1 MSWSLP
7 PTRTCFKVV
16 FISTFFITAYGFLQI
31 YFYTNEKAELRI
43 PQYSVVDAG
52 FESQKPLVVPITIVT
67 AVSGNHA
74 CALEA
79 FLYHLNTTLSR
90 LWTSPTEDARMMKER
105 IRKGTEYVATS
116 QDLENI
122 RLKVKSP
129 KRKNNNGISSG
140 YVSDDRNNVA
150 RNKVKR
156 QSRDDVMNDRVSTPQ
171 DPGYDSEAIDTIYEI
186 RPKIIV
192 YNMGMGPSKRK
203 KRRFK
208 ALIEAGYIDEPIDFD
223 FEKYPD
229 FWRLGTE
236 TRGEYG
242 WKAGMINEVT
252 QKILATSPGA
262 KRQQS
267 GTVQA
272 DQRNQQ
278 PEIVLWLDSG
288 DRISIEFLR
297 WLPSF
302 MRLHGLWTP
311 QSQDN
316 MGTWTHPGLLRYYND
331 SLDDFENETNCNGA
345 AISFD
350 VRNETVRDGIFKEWV
365 QCAMTKEC
373 IAPDGSSRENHR
385 QDQAALTYLVKTM
398 GYRQDLCHGLPDVFS
413 IQVNQDRYCK
423 DDIAA
428 NPNRVISI

>member
-1 MSWSLP
+1 MPWSLP

-16 FISTFFITAYGFLQI
+16 LISTFFITAYGFLQI
-31 YFYTNEKAELRI
+31 YFYTNEKTELRI
-43 PQYSVVDAG
+43 PQYNVVDAS
-52 FESQKPLVVPITIVT
+52 FESQKPLMVPITIVT

-79 FLYHLNTTLSR
+79 FLYHLNTTLSH
-90 LWTSPTEDARMMKER
+90 LLTSPIEDARMMKER

-116 QDLENI
+116 QDLGNI
-122 RLKVKSP
+122 HPKVKSP
-129 KRKNNNGISSG
+129 GGKNNNGISSE
-140 YVSDDRNNVA
+140 YVSDRTNVA
-150 RNKVKR
+150 RNNAKR
-156 QSRDDVMNDRVSTPQ
+156 QSRDDEMNDRVSTPQ
-171 DPGYDSEAIDTIYEI
+171 DPGYDGSDRGRPFSVNNNSNEAGDTIYEI

-223 FEKYPD
+223 FKKYPD

-252 QKILATSPGA
+252 QRILASSPGSE
-262 KRQQS
+262 RQLS

-272 DQRNQQ
+272 DDDLVLQRNEQS
-278 PEIVLWLDSG
+278 EIVLWLDSG

-302 MRLHGLWTP
+302 MRQHGLWTP
-311 QSQDN
+311 QSQGD

-350 VRNETVRDGIFKEWV
+350 VRNETVRNGIFKEWSKRW
-365 QCAMTKEC
+365 ATDK
-373 IAPDGSSRENHR
+373 IFATGS
-385 QDQAALTYLVKTM
+385 QT
-398 GYRQDLCHGLPDVFS
+398 FS
-413 IQVNQDRYCK
+413 ASK
-423 DDIAA
+423 
-428 NPNRVISI
+428 